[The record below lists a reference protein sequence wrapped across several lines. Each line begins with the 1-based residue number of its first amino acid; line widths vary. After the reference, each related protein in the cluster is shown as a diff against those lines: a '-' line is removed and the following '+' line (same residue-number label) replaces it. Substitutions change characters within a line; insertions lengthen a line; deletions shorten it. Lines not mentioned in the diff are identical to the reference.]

1 MAAPGN
7 SEEHPT
13 DAVDMIAA
21 QWHRERADLGHLDA
35 MALVGRITRASGLLQ
50 KRMKPVFTQFGLEF
64 GEFDVLATLRR
75 AGAPYEL
82 TAGGLLRSAMVTSGA
97 ITNRLDRLEKKGLIT
112 RGAHPTDRRAVNVR
126 LTAEGLGLV
135 DAAVVAHVENEA
147 RMLSGLT
154 AAERTAL
161 GTGLRKLLVSLG
173 DTELG

>member
-1 MAAPGN
+1 ML
-7 SEEHPT
+7 
-13 DAVDMIAA
+13 AA
-21 QWHRERADLGHLDA
+21 QWQRERADLGHLDA
-35 MALVGRITRASGLLQ
+35 MALVGRITRAGNLLQ
-50 KRMKPVFTQFGLEF
+50 KGMKPVFAQFGLEY

-126 LTAEGLGLV
+126 LTGEGYDV
-135 DAAVVAHVENEA
+135 VEAAVVAHVENED

-154 AAERTAL
+154 PAERGTIDAAL
-161 GTGLRKLLVSLG
+161 RRLLVSLG